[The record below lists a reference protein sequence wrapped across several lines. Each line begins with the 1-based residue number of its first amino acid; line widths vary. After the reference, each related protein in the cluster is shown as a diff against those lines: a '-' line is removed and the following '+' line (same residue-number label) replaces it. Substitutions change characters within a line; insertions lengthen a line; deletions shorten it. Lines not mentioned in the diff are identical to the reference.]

1 MTIVY
6 ACRHVSRQGPVEPV
20 VHRRMRCPRCRG
32 KKKKPRAVTTIFL
45 SLLCLLA
52 LATSAAAECAWVLW
66 QRDDSFDSRGAL
78 VSSPTGRHRDRYGEV
93 ANMASLEP
101 ELTGDQ
107 LTQAVTV
114 GLCGHTTSLPRPQSA
129 RRSPHPFRHLCP
141 LPRWRRPPLRRPHP
155 LRLR

>member
-66 QRDDSFDSRGAL
+66 QRDDSFDARGAL
-78 VSSPTGRHRDRYGEV
+78 VSSPTAIFATY
-93 ANMASLEP
+93 
-101 ELTGDQ
+101 
-107 LTQAVTV
+107 
-114 GLCGHTTSLPRPQSA
+114 TTSAACIAAIDRLERQWQEQETVVARDAQTTLAVMFRDKSQRITKSISLLCAPDTVDPREPKGK
-129 RRSPHPFRHLCP
+129 
-141 LPRWRRPPLRRPHP
+141 
-155 LRLR
+155 